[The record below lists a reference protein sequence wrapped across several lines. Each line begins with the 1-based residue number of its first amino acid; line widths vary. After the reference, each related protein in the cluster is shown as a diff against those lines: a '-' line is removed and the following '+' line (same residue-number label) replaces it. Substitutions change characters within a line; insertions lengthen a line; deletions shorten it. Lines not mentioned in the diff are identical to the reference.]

1 MIQVDKVCKKLGTFE
16 LKDIS
21 FTLPAGYICG
31 IAGRNGAGKTT
42 LLHLLSGLY
51 QPDSGAVMIFD
62 SKYDTQEKQIHDSL
76 GVVLNE
82 DLMMKHLSLE
92 KNGDYFGAYY
102 SGYQKEQL
110 AVYLKQFGLEK
121 NRKFGKLS
129 KGEKL
134 KYQFAFALSC
144 NPELLIL
151 DEPTANFDVEF
162 RKDFLKLLQE
172 FIADGQKSVVLATH
186 LMEDIIAMEQ
196 KKYGAKALVRH
207 HGYQHYDTE
216 LTAVPPTV
224 EEFMYFLSKAKT
236 AERRKFEKVI
246 H

>member
-1 MIQVDKVCKKLGTFE
+1 
-16 LKDIS
+16 
-21 FTLPAGYICG
+21 
-31 IAGRNGAGKTT
+31 
-42 LLHLLSGLY
+42 
-51 QPDSGAVMIFD
+51 
-62 SKYDTQEKQIHDSL
+62 
-76 GVVLNE
+76 
-82 DLMMKHLSLE
+82 MKHLNLE
-92 KNGDYFGAYY
+92 KNGDYFGTYY

-110 AVYLKQFGLEK
+110 LSYLKQFGLEK

-144 NPELLIL
+144 NPKLLIL

-186 LMEDIIAMEQ
+186 LMEDIDRLADYLIYLEDGRSIFAGQMEDFREQYRIVSGEAYKIKLLDREDIIAMEQ

-236 AERRKFEKVI
+236 AERRNYEKVI